1 MEKGIGTI
9 KITVTGNLV
18 ADAKDEVIGWGRHLL
33 YQNPEL
39 SIEEDASIV
48 TLLANLAVSLAP
60 RLSTAVGGARKCA

>member
-18 ADAKDEVIGWGRHLL
+18 ADAKDEVIGWCRHLL

-39 SIEEDASIV
+39 SIEEEASIV